1 MVRMIFAIISRD
13 KDAFWYTHQELDI
26 KHPRIALQIEK
37 NRAHGR
43 ALLEG
48 IADYA
53 LERTD
58 WRLEL
63 VDPEILQDVSS
74 VRKFGG
80 LIVRVMDDA
89 TADVLRKSR
98 RPVVDT
104 YGRRDDN
111 PLPSIRLDDAAI
123 AEVAFTCLAEHHY
136 RSFAYCGFP
145 GVRFSDA
152 RGKAFKA
159 FAEKHGASISL
170 YGGTG
175 SVTDTFFRDE
185 KTDVPDAAALS
196 AWLKTLS
203 KPLAL
208 FCCNDLRAV
217 QVMKICSDLGLNV
230 PKDIAVL
237 GVDNDVLLCT
247 FTKPSLSSV
256 MTDPFALG
264 RRAAEMLDEQMRLKG
279 ERNGKRVPA
288 KCGAPCLWAPKKVVE
303 RMSTDAYPFK
313 TPWLGD
319 AVRYIRRNFAKGVTA
334 KDVDAFIGYSH
345 PKVNQVF
352 NEELGHTVKKEILLQ
367 RTRAACSLL
376 RETDWTV
383 SEIALRCGY
392 QRVQYFVSSFSEEFK
407 MTPDAWRRRLF
418 QKA

>member
-1 MVRMIFAIISRD
+1 MKKQAV
-13 KDAFWYTHQELDI
+13 KY
-26 KHPRIALQIEK
+26 PRIALQIEK

-53 LERTD
+53 LEQTD

-63 VDPEILQDVSS
+63 IDPEVLQDVSS
-74 VRKFGG
+74 VRKFDG

-123 AEVAFTCLAEHHY
+123 ADVAFKCFAEHHY
-136 RSFAYCGFP
+136 HAFAYCGFP
-145 GVRFSDA
+145 GVRFSDV
-152 RGKAFKA
+152 RGKAFRA
-159 FAEKHGASISL
+159 LAEKHGAIVSL
-170 YGGTG
+170 YGGKAQ
-175 SVTDTFFRDE
+175 VTDKFFRDE
-185 KTDVPDAAALS
+185 KTDVPDASALS
-196 AWLKTLS
+196 AWLKSLP
-203 KPLAL
+203 KPIAL

-230 PKDIAVL
+230 PKEIAVL
-237 GVDNDVLLCT
+237 GVDNDVLLCM
-247 FTKPSLSSV
+247 FMKPSLSSV
-256 MTDPFALG
+256 LTDPFSIG
-264 RRAAEMLDEQMRLKG
+264 RRAAEMLDEQMRVRGLNGTGAGG
-279 ERNGKRVPA
+279 E
-288 KCGAPCLWAPKKVVE
+288 CGMPCLLAPKKVVE
-303 RMSTDAYPFK
+303 RMSTDAYPFR

-319 AVRYIRRNFAKGVTA
+319 AVRYIRRNLAKGVTA
-334 KDVDAFIGYSH
+334 KDVNAFIGYSH
-345 PKVNQVF
+345 PKVNQAF

-376 RETDWTV
+376 RETDRTV

-407 MTPDAWRRRLF
+407 MTPEAWRKRF
-418 QKA
+418 FKKCN

>member
-1 MVRMIFAIISRD
+1 M
-13 KDAFWYTHQELDI
+13 KKQNI

-63 VDPEILQDVSS
+63 VDPEVLQNASA
-74 VRKFGG
+74 VRKFDG

-89 TADVLRKSR
+89 MADVLRKSR

-123 AEVAFTCLAEHHY
+123 AEVAFTCFAEHHY
-136 RSFAYCGFP
+136 HAFAYCGFP

-159 FAEKHGASISL
+159 LAEKHGASVSL
-170 YGGTG
+170 YGGKG
-175 SVTDTFFRDE
+175 PVTDKFFRDE
-185 KTDVPDAAALS
+185 KTDVPDASALS
-196 AWLKTLS
+196 AWLKSLP
-203 KPLAL
+203 KPIAL

-217 QVMKICSDLGLNV
+217 QVMKICADLGLNV

-237 GVDNDVLLCT
+237 GVDNDILLCT
-247 FTKPSLSSV
+247 FTNPSLSSV
-256 MTDPFALG
+256 LTDPFSIG
-264 RRAAEMLDEQMRLKG
+264 RRAAEMLDEQMRSG
-279 ERNGKRVPA
+279 AQNGRRTVAKR
-288 KCGAPCLWAPKKVVE
+288 GTTCLWAPKKVVE

-313 TPWLGD
+313 TPWLAD

-367 RTRAACSLL
+367 RSRHACSLL
-376 RETDWTV
+376 RETNFTI
-383 SEIALRCGY
+383 SEIAMRCGF

-407 MTPDAWRRRLF
+407 MTPEAWRKRFF
-418 QKA
+418 QKV

>member
-1 MVRMIFAIISRD
+1 MKKLS
-13 KDAFWYTHQELDI
+13 I

-74 VRKFGG
+74 ARKFDG
-80 LIVRVMDDA
+80 LIVRVMDDV
-89 TADVLRKSR
+89 TADVLRKSH

-123 AEVAFTCLAEHHY
+123 AEVALKCFAEHHY
-136 RSFAYCGFP
+136 HAFAYCGFH
-145 GVRFSDA
+145 GVRFSDV
-152 RGKAFKA
+152 RGRAFKTL
-159 FAEKHGASISL
+159 AEKRGAIVSL
-170 YGGTG
+170 YDGKGP
-175 SVTDTFFRDE
+175 VTDRFFRDE
-185 KTDVPDAAALS
+185 KTDVLDVAALS
-196 AWLKTLS
+196 AWLKRLP
-203 KPLAL
+203 KPIAL

-217 QVMKICSDLGLNV
+217 QVMKICSDLGINV

-237 GVDNDVLLCT
+237 GVDNDILLCT
-247 FTKPSLSSV
+247 FTNPPLSSV
-256 MTDPFALG
+256 LTDPFSIG
-264 RRAAEMLDEQMRLKG
+264 RRAAEMLDDQMRPG
-279 ERNGKRVPA
+279 AQNGKRMVA
-288 KCGAPCLWAPKKVVE
+288 KRCAPCLLAPKKVVE

-319 AVRYIRRNFAKGVTA
+319 AVRYIRRNFARGVTA
-334 KDVDAFIGYSH
+334 KDVDSFIGYSH

-376 RETDWTV
+376 RETDRTV
-383 SEIALRCGY
+383 SEIAMRCGY
-392 QRVQYFVSSFSEEFK
+392 QRVQYFVSSFAEEFK
-407 MTPDAWRRRLF
+407 MTPEAWRKRFF
-418 QKA
+418 QKV

>member
-1 MVRMIFAIISRD
+1 MKKLNV
-13 KDAFWYTHQELDI
+13 
-26 KHPRIALQIEK
+26 KHPRVALQIEK

-48 IADYA
+48 IADYS
-53 LERTD
+53 LERTN
-58 WRLEL
+58 WRIEL
-63 VDPEILQDVSS
+63 VDPEALQDVSS
-74 VRKFGG
+74 VRKFDG

-89 TADVLRKSR
+89 TADVLWKSR

-104 YGRRDDN
+104 YGHRDDN

-123 AEVAFTCLAEHHY
+123 ADVAFNCLAEHHHHAY
-136 RSFAYCGFP
+136 AYCGFP

-152 RGKAFKA
+152 RGKAFKTLGK
-159 FAEKHGASISL
+159 KHGSVVSL
-170 YGGTG
+170 YDGK
-175 SVTDTFFRDE
+175 SPVTDRFFRDE
-185 KTDVPDAAALS
+185 KTDVPDAAALA
-196 AWLKTLS
+196 AWLKILPT
-203 KPLAL
+203 PIAL

-217 QVMKICSDLGLNV
+217 QVLKICSDLGLNV

-247 FTKPSLSSV
+247 FAKPSLSSV
-256 MTDPFALG
+256 LTDPFSIG
-264 RRAAEMLDEQMRLKG
+264 RRAAEMLDEQMRSKG
-279 ERNGKRVPA
+279 RDGKSAAVMRR
-288 KCGAPCLWAPKKVVE
+288 APCLWAPKKVVE

-367 RTRAACSLL
+367 RSRQACSLL
-376 RETDWTV
+376 RETNCAIG
-383 SEIALRCGY
+383 EIARRCGF
-392 QRVQYFVSSFSEEFK
+392 QRVQYFVSSFSKEFK
-407 MTPDAWRRRLF
+407 MTPEAWRRRFF
-418 QKA
+418 QKV

>member
-1 MVRMIFAIISRD
+1 M
-13 KDAFWYTHQELDI
+13 KKLNI
-26 KHPRIALQIEK
+26 KRPRIALQIEK

-48 IADYA
+48 VADYA
-53 LERTD
+53 LEQTD

-63 VDPEILQDVSS
+63 VDPEVLQDVSS
-74 VRKFGG
+74 VRKFDG

-89 TADVLRKSR
+89 TADVLRKAR

-104 YGRRDDN
+104 YGRIDNN

-123 AEVAFTCLAEHHY
+123 SEVAFKCFAEHHY
-136 RSFAYCGFP
+136 HAFAYCGFP

-152 RGKAFKA
+152 RGKAFRA
-159 FAEKHGASISL
+159 FAERHGATVSL
-170 YGGTG
+170 YDGKGP
-175 SVTDTFFRDE
+175 VTDKFFRDE
-185 KTDVPDAAALS
+185 KTDVPDAAVLA
-196 AWLKTLS
+196 AWLKTLP
-203 KPLAL
+203 KPMAL

-237 GVDNDVLLCT
+237 GVDNDILLCT
-247 FTKPSLSSV
+247 FTNPSLSSV
-256 MTDPFALG
+256 KTDPFSLG
-264 RRAAEMLDEQMRLKG
+264 RRAAEMLDEQMRSDV
-279 ERNGKRVPA
+279 RNGKRTVA
-288 KCGAPCLWAPKKVVE
+288 RHCTPCLWAPKQVVE

-313 TPWLGD
+313 TPWLAD

-367 RTRAACSLL
+367 RSRAACALL
-376 RETDWTV
+376 RETNCTI
-383 SEIALRCGY
+383 SEIAMRCGF

-407 MTPDAWRRRLF
+407 MTPETWRKRFF
-418 QKA
+418 QKL

>member
-1 MVRMIFAIISRD
+1 MKKTKARCLRV
-13 KDAFWYTHQELDI
+13 
-26 KHPRIALQIEK
+26 ALQIEK

-53 LERTD
+53 IQQTD

-63 VDPEILQDVSS
+63 VEPEALQDVSR
-74 VRKFGG
+74 VRKFDG
-80 LIVRVMDDA
+80 LIVRVMDDL

-104 YGRRDDN
+104 YGRVDEN

-123 AEVAFTCLAEHHY
+123 AEVAFACFAERHY
-136 RSFAYCGFP
+136 QAFAYCGFP

-152 RGKAFKA
+152 RGMA
-159 FAEKHGASISL
+159 FAACAEKAGTSVTL
-170 YGGTG
+170 YDGKD
-175 SVTDTFFRDE
+175 SVTDKFFQNE
-185 KTDVPDAAALS
+185 KTDVPDAEPLA
-196 AWLKTLS
+196 AWLKALP
-203 KPLAL
+203 KPIAL

-217 QVMKICSDLGLNV
+217 QVLKICTDLGLNV
-230 PKDIAVL
+230 PGDLSVL

-247 FTKPSLSSV
+247 FANPSLSSV
-256 MTDPFALG
+256 VTDPFALG
-264 RRAAEMLDEQMRLKG
+264 HRAAEMLDEQMRARG
-279 ERNGKRVPA
+279 GRA
-288 KCGAPCLWAPKKVVE
+288 KTVRAAAPCLWTPKKVVE
-303 RMSTDAYPFK
+303 RMSTESYPFK
-313 TPWLGD
+313 TPWLAD
-319 AVRYIRRNFAKGVTA
+319 AVRYIRRNFPKGATA
-334 KDVDAFIGYSH
+334 DDVVKFIGYSH

-352 NEELGHTVKKEILLQ
+352 NEELGHTVKKEILRQ
-367 RTRAACSLL
+367 RSRQACSLL
-376 RETDWTV
+376 RETNLTV

-407 MTPDAWRRRLF
+407 TTPEAWRKQFF